1 MSTSDGVPW
10 LLHLDHFSCPQLT
23 KRGAS
28 TTSLRVRRNPAQC
41 CWKHQKHP
49 RNIRNTL
56 ELWKFSDPTGYVPT
70 ISLPPLSRNVPWKI
84 IFVFPRTNQ
93 VLIPGGNEAFTH
105 YVRYMYISIL
115 QTWIYIYIE
124 RETSYRH
131 LYVSSH
137 MFVIYTMHIIM
148 RSYMY
153 TSTFYADIVD
163 DRDALRSFCRSRTT
177 VTLSIHLLSSFGKSQ
192 QQRCLTTSLEILRAR
207 HNRKQ
212 HEVLQFL
219 K

>member
-1 MSTSDGVPW
+1 MGSHDYCIWITFPVRSWQKG
-10 LLHLDHFSCPQLT
+10 
-23 KRGAS
+23 GAS

-49 RNIRNTL
+49 RNIRNTP
-56 ELWKFSDPTGYVPT
+56 ELWMFSEPTGYVPT
-70 ISLPPLSRNVPWKI
+70 ISLPTLWQNVPWKI
-84 IFVFPRTNQ
+84 SFVSPRTNQ
-93 VLIPGGNEAFTH
+93 VLIPGENEACTH
-105 YVRYMYISIL
+105 YVCYMHINIL
-115 QTWIYIYIE
+115 HTCMY

-131 LYVSSH
+131 LYVISH
-137 MFVIYTMHIIM
+137 MFVIYTTSMHIIM

-192 QQRCLTTSLEILRAR
+192 
-207 HNRKQ
+207 
-212 HEVLQFL
+212 
-219 K
+219 